1 MQGSKVHWIDHVS
14 PFNRSEQ
21 KIDFLAEENSK
32 EKKSLDWRKRY
43 DLYIVYLHA
52 RVMSEFDIIRGIL

>member
-1 MQGSKVHWIDHVS
+1 MLSY
-14 PFNRSEQ
+14 RSEQ

-32 EKKSLDWRKRY
+32 EKKSLGWRKRY

-52 RVMSEFDIIRGIL
+52 QVMSEFDIIRGIV